1 MQTYRNPIIVSSIY
15 FILGLLWIFGTDL
28 VVFQITNDLVKTLHY
43 QNIKGLL
50 FVFLSTLVL
59 FFLLQKWYRLTKRKN
74 SELKDANVQ
83 LKQKNQFIETII
95 SHLPV
100 GIAVHDTTSHK
111 ALLINDMFHD
121 LYGWEPEDFDDVQ
134 SFLDRIYPQ
143 GSLQEKTKHEILDDL
158 GSGDPQRM
166 SWTNVEI
173 VSKNG
178 IIKNVNAKNIPLP
191 EQNLMI
197 STVWDTSEL
206 MQAYQQLGLTVEG
219 GKIGLWVLNI
229 NTGLTEF
236 NSYYAEMLGYQKS
249 EMESNHLFFYENLHP
264 GDKPKFD
271 KIYHDILDGK
281 VTEFSLELRVRAKN
295 GNYKWIIN
303 NGQISKRDKSNQ
315 PLEIAGIHLDIT
327 PQKEA
332 IEQLAKQ
339 RERLIRAQQYGKIG
353 NWSYQIPQDE
363 ITWSKSMYP
372 IYDMDEKLGPPDME
386 TITTKFFGPKQAFHN
401 ALVERAIKLAEPY
414 DVDLPLTTPAGNKKF
429 IRAIG
434 FPVFND
440 ENKVVGLEGIV
451 QDLTERSLLTQ
462 QLQDSKARLEAA
474 ITGADLGIWDINL
487 QTGEN
492 FTNDRW
498 WEMLGYDVN
507 EREYSVAF
515 FESLLHLDDKRKP
528 FDVIDQIEA
537 GEHNNIDLLLR
548 LKHKKGH
555 FIYVLDRGKA
565 IAFDENGKVTRLIG
579 THLDMTKSITY
590 QLEIKKAKH
599 QIESIANNLPGAIFT
614 YQYNQNSGQDKVT
627 YVSKGIEKLWGE
639 APENLMKDSSFI
651 WKRVHSEDV
660 EGLKEAILQSAQSMN
675 RLSHQWRVQHDDGT
689 IKWVEANAEP
699 KKLNKNKIAWD
710 AIIDDITEQINNKLA
725 LERAYRERKDILESI
740 TDGFISVDQNWMI
753 TYWNKAAEETLLIS
767 KEKLLGKNLWE
778 ANKTHHIIRY
788 RELFDSAK
796 EQKKAHSFEDYYRNI
811 NKWLLISVYPKDNG
825 ITIFFK
831 DISRQKRY
839 AENILENT
847 LKSQEKERNRIAK
860 ELHDGIV
867 QEMAACTLQLNMLIK
882 NARGQKSHLQDVADF
897 LKKITNDTRS
907 ISHNLASDDLDRLS
921 IEELIVNLLKRLQSN
936 EKVTFKQ
943 NLTLNEANV
952 KMDVYTKTHLF
963 RIIQE
968 LINNILKH
976 SGATQAVFNV
986 EELDDTLYINIGDN
1000 GKGYDPAVSSEG
1012 IGMKNIYE
1020 RVNAIHGKV
1029 DFVNRE
1035 KGGLLVSLEVPI
1047 TAYKMPLQ

>member
-1 MQTYRNPIIVSSIY
+1 MHTLRNPITVSGIY
-15 FILGLLWIFGTDL
+15 FLLGLLWIFGTDL
-28 VVFQITNDLVKTLHY
+28 VVFELAQDIDETLFY
-43 QNIKGLL
+43 QNSKGIL

-59 FFLLQKWYRLTKRKN
+59 YLLLRKWHQINRKN
-74 SELKDANVQ
+74 TNALRQANAQ
-83 LKQKNQFIETII
+83 LKKQNQFIETII

-100 GIAVHDTTSHK
+100 GIAVHDTTTHK

-121 LYGWEPEDFDDVQ
+121 LYGWEPEDFDDVN
-134 SFLDRIYPQ
+134 SFLDRIYPK
-143 GSLQEKTKHEILDDL
+143 GSSKEKAKYKILEDIN
-158 GSGDPQRM
+158 SGNPQRM
-166 SWTNVEI
+166 SWSNVEI
-173 VSKNG
+173 VAKNG
-178 IIKNVNAKNIPLP
+178 IIKNVNAKNIPIP

-229 NTGLTEF
+229 NSGLTEF
-236 NSYYAEMLGYQKS
+236 NDYYAEMLGYQKS
-249 EMESNHLFFYENLHP
+249 EMENNHLFFYENLHP

-271 KIYHDILDGK
+271 KVYHDILDGK
-281 VTEFSLELRVRAKN
+281 VTEFSLELRVKAKN
-295 GNYKWIIN
+295 GQYKWIIN
-303 NGQISKRDKSNQ
+303 NGQISKRDKSNH

-332 IEQLAKQ
+332 VELLAKQ
-339 RERLIRAQQYGKIG
+339 RERLIRAQRYGKIG
-353 NWSYQIPQDE
+353 NWSYMIQQEE
-363 ITWSKSMYP
+363 IMWSKSMYE

-462 QLQDSKARLEAA
+462 QLKDSRARLEAA

-498 WEMLGYDVN
+498 WEMLGYGVN

-515 FESLLHLDDKRKP
+515 FESLLHPDDKRKP

-555 FIYVLDRGKA
+555 YIYVLDRGKA
-565 IAFDENGKVTRLIG
+565 IALDKNGKVTRLIG
-579 THLDMTKSITY
+579 THLDMTKSIKY

-614 YQYNQNSGQDKVT
+614 YQYNRQSDEDKVT
-627 YVSKGIEKLWGE
+627 YISKGIEKLWGE

-651 WKRVHSEDV
+651 WKRVHPEDAA
-660 EGLKEAILQSAQSMN
+660 GLKEAILESAQSMN
-675 RLSHQWRVQHDDGT
+675 RLSHQWRVLHDDGT

-699 KKLNKNKIAWD
+699 KKLNKNEVAWD
-710 AIIDDITEQINNKLA
+710 AIIDDITEQVNNKLA

-753 TYWNKAAEETLLIS
+753 TYCNKAAKKTLLIS
-767 KEKLLGKNLWE
+767 KDKLLGRNLWD
-778 ANKTHHIIRY
+778 ANETHQIIRHS
-788 RELFDSAK
+788 EMIVSAK
-796 EQKKAHSFEDYYRNI
+796 EQKMTHSFEDYYKDI
-811 NKWLLISVYPKDNG
+811 NKWLLISFYPKDNG

-831 DISRQKRY
+831 DITRQKRY

-882 NARGQKSHLQDVADF
+882 NAKGQKPHLQDVADF

-921 IEELIVNLLKRLQSN
+921 IEELILNLLKRLQLN
-936 EKVTFKQ
+936 QKINFKH
-943 NLTLNEANV
+943 NLALNEANT

-976 SGATQAVFNV
+976 SGATQAVFNI
-986 EELDDTLYINIGDN
+986 EELDDTLFINIGDN
-1000 GKGYDPAVSSEG
+1000 GKGYDPAASSEG

-1029 DFVNRE
+1029 DFINRN

-1047 TAYKMPLQ
+1047 TAYKMPLE